1 METNRN
7 KLETNPY
14 ESPSAKVSPATRKPV
29 PLKRPL
35 FVCVFALAV
44 ILLSPFPA
52 IDVMVGGLA
61 GTMLAQLFF
70 FRQVGLQVIGGLVGG
85 FVAFAFSLLVSA
97 IVSGGV
103 PQIVTSWWDFI
114 WLPALMIWSVPGIL
128 FAMLIMHLGRKGTV

>member
-1 METNRN
+1 
-7 KLETNPY
+7 
-14 ESPSAKVSPATRKPV
+14 V